1 MKIVTILGSPKME
14 GNTAGALELFEK
26 AVEGTHEIDR
36 VNLPELEVMGCQ
48 GCYACQQYPN
58 EPSCVTRDDGV
69 DVLKKIAGA
78 DAVVYASPLYMW
90 GFPSKLH
97 GLLERHLSLVT
108 GYMSPNFVS
117 LMEGKKIAYL
127 VTCGGPVDHN
137 TEQVQG
143 VMDNMAGY
151 SKASLVGK
159 YIVAGAT
166 VPEEI
171 EDKAKDVVGK
181 MAADFG
187 A

>member
-1 MKIVTILGSPKME
+1 MTIMTILGSPKMQ
-14 GNTAGALELFEK
+14 GNTAGALAMFEK
-26 AVEGTHEIDR
+26 AVEGTHAIDR

-58 EPSCVTRDDGV
+58 EPSCVVRDDGT
-69 DVLKKIAGA
+69 DVLKRIAA
-78 DAVVYASPLYMW
+78 AEAVVYASPLFMW

-108 GYMSPNFVS
+108 GYMSSDFTS
-117 LMEGKKIAYL
+117 LLEGKKIAYL
-127 VTCGGPVDHN
+127 VTCGGPVENN
-137 TEQVQG
+137 TEQIQG
-143 VMDNMAGY
+143 VIDSMSSY
-151 SKASLVGK
+151 SKADLVGK

-171 EDKAKDVVGK
+171 EGAAKDVVAK